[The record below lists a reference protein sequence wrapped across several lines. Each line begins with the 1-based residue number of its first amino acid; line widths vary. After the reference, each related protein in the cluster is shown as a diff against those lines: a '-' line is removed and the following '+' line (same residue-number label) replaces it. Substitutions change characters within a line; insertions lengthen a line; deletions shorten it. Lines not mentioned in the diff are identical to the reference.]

1 MNSHWRRLRPLF
13 LILLSLP
20 VWTGCDGCRQDTT
33 APDAAD
39 SADKKAPAGEFTFA
53 GVSPLPATSLSG
65 KSASPLSAVKP
76 GHWFT
81 LRQSLRSNQADQRG
95 ELAFR
100 SSNSAVA
107 GADIEAMSFT
117 STRPAVLPKG
127 RMKRLDVRLLASP
140 EGANLNKRTS
150 TWGQFTAP
158 TTLAVPP
165 RNDHLVMRAH
175 EYFFAILTKRPER
188 FASFQASDWVRAIA
202 DEDNIGR
209 GSLNY
214 RIVFP
219 RGDGLLALPETMLD
233 WTNTAVMFWDD
244 ISPSELTT
252 EQRRALVDW
261 LHFGGRLIINGD
273 VMAAEL
279 ASSELAPW
287 LPLQV
292 DGMTDL
298 DADAT
303 ANMIQRWSI
312 AEDDSKNAVSAL
324 VRSQASRLA
333 VGGTLKPD
341 AFAIRDTEE
350 LLIARQ
356 VGRGEVVMS
365 RFDLTSDWM
374 IGWRSRDSFFN
385 AAVLARPGRRYDV
398 ASGSLVQRYVDR
410 NDASTKTLLAIGGPK
425 VNTSLRLSSRDANLP
440 NGDAGPKDSNQPN
453 AAPDQEEFTS
463 HPILGLGGWRDD
475 SDAAT
480 LLLSNLRERSGVSIP
495 APSFVLRSL
504 GVYLI
509 ILVPL
514 NYVVFWLLGR
524 LEWAWLAVPL
534 LALLG
539 AAWIA
544 RSVSLDLGLAR
555 NRSEVSLVELQPGYE
570 RGHATRF
577 TAIYN
582 SLSGNYRVD
591 FDSPD
596 AAAAPVGVFTSAMKD
611 TQPTIFRYGYDAGP
625 SLVNFAVPS
634 NRTRTLH
641 SEQLIDVGGMV
652 KLEGDNLIN
661 GTDFDLT
668 SAVLIRK
675 SDDGVVEI
683 AERESIGAGAKV
695 KLTWRT
701 PTEDLRKTYPLAA
714 PFIDAT
720 KLPEG
725 SSRLVAL
732 SQQTLTGMTVQPD
745 VPVQSSVTVVLA
757 HLIHP
762 EVTRSTGDANLMP
775 SKKEREKLMLDEDGS
790 GIEAEVEV
798 IK

>member
-1 MNSHWRRLRPLF
+1 M
-13 LILLSLP
+13 LLLP
-20 VWTGCDGCRQDTT
+20 AWAGCDGCRKD
-33 APDAAD
+33 AAGPDAAD

-53 GVSPLPATSLSG
+53 GVSPLPATSLTG
-65 KSASPLSAVKP
+65 KAASPLTAIKP

-100 SSNSAVA
+100 SSNSPLA
-107 GADIEAMSFT
+107 GADIETFSFT

-140 EGANLNKRTS
+140 EGVSLDKRTS
-150 TWGQFTAP
+150 TWAQFTAP
-158 TTLAVPP
+158 TSLAVPP

-188 FASFQASDWVRAIA
+188 FASFQASDWVRSIGA
-202 DEDNIGR
+202 EDNIGR
-209 GSLNY
+209 GALNY

-233 WTNTAVMFWDD
+233 WTNTAVLFWDD
-244 ISPSELTT
+244 VSPSELTS

-273 VMAAEL
+273 VMSAEL
-279 ASSELAPW
+279 ASSELAPL
-287 LPLQV
+287 LPIQV

-312 AEDDSKNAVSAL
+312 AADDSKSAVSAL
-324 VRSQASRLA
+324 VKSQSSRVA

-341 AFAIRDTEE
+341 AVAIKGTEE
-350 LLIARQ
+350 LLTARR

-365 RFDLTSDWM
+365 RFDLTSDWL

-398 ASGSLVQRYVDR
+398 ASGSLVQRYIDPT
-410 NDASTKTLLAIGGPK
+410 DASTKTLLAIGGPS
-425 VNTSLRLSSRDANLP
+425 VNTSLRLSSRDADLP
-440 NGDAGPKDSNQPN
+440 DDSAVPDSVDKPN
-453 AAPDQEEFTS
+453 VAPAPSEFTS

-514 NYVVFWLLGR
+514 NYIVFWLLGR
-524 LEWAWLAVPL
+524 LEWAWLAVPV

-555 NRSEVSLVELQPGYE
+555 NRSEVSLVELQPSYD

-611 TQPTIFRYGYDAGP
+611 TEPTVFRYGYDAGP
-625 SLVNFAVPS
+625 SLINFAVPS

-641 SEQLIDVGGMV
+641 SEQLIDVGGTV
-652 KLEGDNLIN
+652 KLEGDSLIN

-668 SAVLIRK
+668 SVVLMRR
-675 SDDGVVEI
+675 STEGVVEI
-683 AERESIGAGAKV
+683 AERESIDAGAKM

-701 PTEDLRKTYPLAA
+701 PTNDLRKTYPLTA
-714 PFIDAT
+714 PFLDAT
-720 KLPEG
+720 KLPSG
-725 SSRLVAL
+725 CSRLVAL
-732 SQQTLTGMTVQPD
+732 SQQPLTGMTVQPD
-745 VPVQSSVTVVLA
+745 VPLQNSVTIVLA

-762 EVTRSTGDANLMP
+762 EVARSTGDANLLP
-775 SKKEREKLMLDEDGS
+775 NRKERERLMLDEEGA

-798 IK
+798 VK